1 MTTHSFGFRHL
12 NSLLALTLTAAV
24 AASCTP
30 PYSAP
35 EQIQSSSPKV
45 SYKYHNDQEL
55 AQANQNAGAFCSQYQ
70 SVPRTLN
77 LTSEMDGSKAVAYEC
92 VKAVPQYVPA
102 ATVQAPYYNSSYTY
116 RSDQELADAMRNA
129 QTYCMNN
136 GAQQVN
142 SNITS
147 NMDGS
152 RTVTFQCSPR

>member
-12 NSLLALTLTAAV
+12 NSLLALTLTAVV

>member
-1 MTTHSFGFRHL
+1 MTTHSFGYRHL
-12 NSLLALTLTAAV
+12 NIFAALTLTAMA

-30 PYSAP
+30 PCSAP
-35 EQIQSSSPKV
+35 EQIQSTSPRI

-55 AQANQNAGAFCSQYQ
+55 AQANQSAGTFCSQYQ

-77 LTSEMDGSKAVAYEC
+77 LTSEMDGSKSVSYEC

-116 RSDQELADAMRNA
+116 RTDQELADAMRNA